1 MMKIADENNED
12 LNVDDE
18 DEMRTMKKKRKKR
31 IIMKFCIRMTIAML
45 RIVMTTRLMTDSA
58 EENDHGD
65 NNSRV

>member
-1 MMKIADENNED
+1 MKIADENNED